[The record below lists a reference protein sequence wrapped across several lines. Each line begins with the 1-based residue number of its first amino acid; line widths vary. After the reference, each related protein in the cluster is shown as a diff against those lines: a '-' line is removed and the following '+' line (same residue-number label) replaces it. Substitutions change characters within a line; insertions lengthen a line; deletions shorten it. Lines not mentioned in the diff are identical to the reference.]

1 MNRGFVILVLCECI
15 AGTATLG
22 YVFERRLATS
32 DEYDRQ
38 VKLAQEEGK
47 RIREQVILPH
57 NEKVSAGQN
66 FKTALQKFGLS
77 AEEAASASGAAQRAF
92 NLRQLRAGNTITV
105 GRSVE
110 GTLREIDYKID
121 PDRMLK
127 IVPEEGGF
135 TARISEIPSKT
146 EVVAVTGRVDDSLFN
161 AVEDAGESAELAL
174 RLAQIFGYDLDFY
187 TDPRQGDTFRIVL
200 GEKKYMNGETAGYGK
215 IFAAEYENAGRKYQ
229 ALLFHDPAGRPGY
242 YAADGKSLQKAFLR
256 SPLKFGAPVTSHFSR
271 SRFHPILKTYRPH
284 MGTDYGAPVGTP
296 VQTIGSG
303 RVIFA
308 GRKGGEGNMVQIAHF
323 NGYETMY
330 LHLSRMFV
338 HSGEHV
344 EIGKTI
350 GLVGSTGL
358 ATGPHLDFRIL
369 QRGQYKNFERLGLPP
384 SDPVSKENW
393 PAFAAVREKWLPLL
407 KDPTL
412 IQALGAGN

>member
-38 VKLAQEEGK
+38 VKLAQEEGQ
-47 RIREQVILPH
+47 RIREQTILPH

-66 FKTALQKFGLS
+66 FKTALKKFGLS
-77 AEEAASASGAAQRAF
+77 AEEAAGASAAAQRAF

-110 GTLREIDYKID
+110 GALREIDYKID

-174 RLAQIFGYDLDFY
+174 RLAQIF
-187 TDPRQGDTFRIVL
+187 
-200 GEKKYMNGETAGYGK
+200 
-215 IFAAEYENAGRKYQ
+215 
-229 ALLFHDPAGRPGY
+229 
-242 YAADGKSLQKAFLR
+242 
-256 SPLKFGAPVTSHFSR
+256 
-271 SRFHPILKTYRPH
+271 
-284 MGTDYGAPVGTP
+284 
-296 VQTIGSG
+296 
-303 RVIFA
+303 
-308 GRKGGEGNMVQIAHF
+308 
-323 NGYETMY
+323 
-330 LHLSRMFV
+330 
-338 HSGEHV
+338 
-344 EIGKTI
+344 
-350 GLVGSTGL
+350 
-358 ATGPHLDFRIL
+358 PHL
-369 QRGQYKNFERLGLPP
+369 
-384 SDPVSKENW
+384 
-393 PAFAAVREKWLPLL
+393 PLH
-407 KDPTL
+407 
-412 IQALGAGN
+412 